1 MGRQE
6 HEDLQTSCSQ
16 DGSQGRG
23 VEVHLRKE
31 CSVGGLQED
40 RGMGGLQ
47 RREYS
52 IDSTT
57 QRVLSPVL
65 H

>member
-6 HEDLQTSCSQ
+6 HKDLQTSCPQ

-23 VEVHLRKE
+23 AEVRLRKE

-40 RGMGGLQ
+40 KCMGRLQ

-57 QRVLSPVL
+57 QCV
-65 H
+65 